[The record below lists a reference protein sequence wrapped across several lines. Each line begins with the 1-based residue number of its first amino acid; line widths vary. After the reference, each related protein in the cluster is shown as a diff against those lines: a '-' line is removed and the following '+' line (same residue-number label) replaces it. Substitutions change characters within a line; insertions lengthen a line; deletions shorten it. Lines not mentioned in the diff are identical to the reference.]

1 MKLRQ
6 NLLREHR
13 IYNAY
18 DLAKAVGN
26 KVYIDYTPSESGRM
40 AHYAHWSVIGVNFQV
55 NPKGAWYE
63 HGNKQFSIRGR
74 EYKEEALLEAIEWVR
89 EKFGITAW
97 EKAPFMSYQIKGTI
111 ARVKALISKEVK

>member
-1 MKLRQ
+1 MKLRK

-18 DLAKAVGN
+18 ELAKAAGN
-26 KVYIDYTPSESGRM
+26 RVYIDYTPSERGRM
-40 AHYAHWSVIGVNFQV
+40 AHYAHWTVVGVNFQV
-55 NPKGAWYE
+55 NPKSPWYE
-63 HGNKQFSIRGR
+63 YGNKHFSIGGR
-74 EYKEEALLEAIEWVR
+74 EHKEEALLEAIEWAR

-111 ARVKALISKEVK
+111 AKIKALIKEVK